1 MLWERLIPKS
11 YLSKSNVCGVE
22 CVFSEVGISYN
33 YLLLTVK
40 KNKIEILKKG
50 NSIDVNEILI
60 LTKKNN
66 APIVLNAIGKGIISK
81 AISLSE
87 NESSDINQLVKQY
100 LPTIN
105 SSDFYVQFYKNDNS
119 TGFLSICRKDQINE
133 LVQLFSNQKQI
144 PVSVY
149 IGPLALNALA
159 PLTEQLNFVYSALY
173 QLELTNGFVQKINSI
188 DTETLKVNTIDGTTI
203 LPQELISFA
212 SAFAYLTQQIPFESP
227 NVELTD
233 LLENHLQKLKL
244 NVLIFALVGFI
255 FIVSAINSVL
265 FFQKFEEH
273 NQLEVELNLYESKN
287 AQITQLL
294 ESYQKKK
301 TLIEQAGMFDNKKIS
316 LFADKIG
323 SSLPEDILLRELY
336 FNPETG
342 ETETDSL
349 IDFKKNELII
359 KGNCDKS
366 LILNEW
372 INVLKSQSF
381 IKSVNLQN
389 FIFNSESHVPNFT
402 LEIEIN

>member
-22 CVFSEVGISYN
+22 CVFSEAGISYN
-33 YLLLTVK
+33 YLILTVK
-40 KNKIEILKKG
+40 KNKVEILKKG
-50 NSIDVNEILI
+50 NSIDEQEILKI
-60 LTKKNN
+60 AKKNN
-66 APIVLNAIGKGIISK
+66 APIVLNAIGKGIIFK

-87 NESSDINQLVKQY
+87 NETSDINQLVKQF

-105 SSDFYVQFYKNDNS
+105 SIDFYVQFYKNDNS

-144 PVSVY
+144 PVSLY
-149 IGPLALNALA
+149 IGPLVINTLA
-159 PLTEQLNFVYSALY
+159 PLTKQLNFLYSSLY
-173 QLELTNGFVQKINSI
+173 QLELTNGFIQKVNSFEINTLKINSI
-188 DTETLKVNTIDGTTI
+188 DGITIP
-203 LPQELISFA
+203 PQELISFA
-212 SAFAYLTQQIPFESP
+212 SAFAYITQQIPFDSP
-227 NVELTD
+227 NDEIMD
-233 LLENHLQKLKL
+233 LSSNHLQKLKL
-244 NVLIFALVGFI
+244 NVLIFALIGFI
-255 FIVSAINSVL
+255 FLVSALNSVL

-273 NQLEVELNLYESKN
+273 HQLEVELNLYESKN

-301 TLIEQAGMFDNKKIS
+301 TLIEQAGMFDNKKLS

-323 SSLPEDILLRELY
+323 SSLPDEILLRELY

-342 ETETDSL
+342 ETEVDSL

-389 FIFNSESHVPNFT
+389 FIFNSESHIPNFT

>member
-22 CVFSEVGISYN
+22 CVFSDAGISYN
-33 YLLLTVK
+33 YLILTVK
-40 KNKIEILKKG
+40 KNKVEILKKG
-50 NSIDVNEILI
+50 NSIDGQGILKI
-60 LTKKNN
+60 AKKNN
-66 APIVLNAIGKGIISK
+66 APIVLNAIGKGIILK

-87 NESSDINQLVKQY
+87 NETSDINQLVKQF

-105 SSDFYVQFYKNDNS
+105 SIDFYVQFYKNDNS

-144 PVSVY
+144 PVALY
-149 IGPLALNALA
+149 IGPLVINILA
-159 PLTEQLNFVYSALY
+159 PLTKQLNFLYSSLY
-173 QLELTNGFVQKINSI
+173 QLELTNGFIQKVNSVEIDALKINSI
-188 DTETLKVNTIDGTTI
+188 DWITIP
-203 LPQELISFA
+203 PQELISFA
-212 SAFAYLTQQIPFESP
+212 SGFAYLTQQIPFDSP
-227 NVELTD
+227 NDEIMGLSA
-233 LLENHLQKLKL
+233 NHLQKLKL
-244 NVLIFALVGFI
+244 NVLIFALIGFI
-255 FIVSAINSVL
+255 FLVSALNSVL

-273 NQLEVELNLYESKN
+273 HQLEVELNLYESKN

-301 TLIEQAGMFDNKKIS
+301 TLIEQAGMFDNKKLS

-323 SSLPEDILLRELY
+323 SSLPDEILLRELY
-336 FNPETG
+336 FNPEIG
-342 ETETDSL
+342 ETEVDSL

-389 FIFNSESHVPNFT
+389 FIFNSESHIPNFT

>member
-1 MLWERLIPKS
+1 MLWERFIPKS

-22 CVFSEVGISYN
+22 CVFSEAGISYN
-33 YLLLTVK
+33 YLILTVK
-40 KNKIEILKKG
+40 KNKVEILKKG
-50 NSIDVNEILI
+50 NSINEQEILKI
-60 LTKKNN
+60 AKKNN
-66 APIVLNAIGKGIISK
+66 APLVINAIGKGIILK

-87 NESSDINQLVKQY
+87 SESSDINQLVKQY

-105 SSDFYVQFYKNDNS
+105 NSDFYVQFYKNDNS

-144 PVSVY
+144 PVALY
-149 IGPLALNALA
+149 IGPLAINALA
-159 PLTEQLNFVYSALY
+159 PLNKQLNFLYSSLY
-173 QLELTNGFVQKINSI
+173 QLELTNGFTQKINSVDTDVLKINSI
-188 DTETLKVNTIDGTTI
+188 DGITIP
-203 LPQELISFA
+203 PQELISFA
-212 SAFAYLTQQIPFESP
+212 SAFAYLTQQIPFDSP
-227 NVELTD
+227 NDEIMD
-233 LLENHLQKLKL
+233 LSSNHLQKLKL
-244 NVLIFALVGFI
+244 NVLIFALIGFI
-255 FIVSAINSVL
+255 FFVSALNSVL
-265 FFQKFEEH
+265 FFQKFDEH
-273 NQLEVELNLYESKN
+273 HQLEVELNLYESKN

-301 TLIEQAGMFDNKKIS
+301 TLIEQAGMFDNKKLS

-323 SSLPEDILLRELY
+323 SSLPDEILLRELN

-342 ETETDSL
+342 ETEADSL

-389 FIFNSESHVPNFT
+389 FIFNSESHIPNFT

>member
-1 MLWERLIPKS
+1 MWWERLIPKS

-22 CVFSEVGISYN
+22 CLFSEAGISYN
-33 YLLLTVK
+33 YLILTVK
-40 KNKIEILKKG
+40 KNKVEIIKKG
-50 NSIDVNEILI
+50 NSIDEQEILNI
-60 LTKKNN
+60 AKNNN
-66 APIVLNAIGKGIISK
+66 APIVLNAIGKGIILK
-81 AISLSE
+81 PISLSE
-87 NESSDINQLVKQY
+87 NETLDINQLVKQY

-119 TGFLSICRKDQINE
+119 TGFLSICRKDLINV
-133 LVQLFSNQKQI
+133 LVQRFSNQKQI
-144 PVSVY
+144 PVTLY
-149 IGPLALNALA
+149 IGPLAINALA
-159 PLTEQLNFVYSALY
+159 PLAKQLNFSYTSLY
-173 QLELTNGFVQKINSI
+173 QLELTNGFIQKINSI
-188 DTETLKVNTIDGTTI
+188 DIDASKINSIDGLTI
-203 LPQELISFA
+203 SPQELISFA
-212 SAFAYLTQQIPFESP
+212 SAFSYLSRQIPFDSP
-227 NVELTD
+227 NKELTD
-233 LLENHLQKLKL
+233 LLTNHIQKLKL
-244 NVLIFALVGFI
+244 NLLIFALIGFI
-255 FIVSAINSVL
+255 FIVSAVNSVL

-273 NQLEVELNLYESKN
+273 HQLDVELNLYESKN

-301 TLIEQAGMFDNKKIS
+301 TLIEQAGMFDNKKLS

-323 SSLPEDILLRELY
+323 GSLPDEILLRELY

-342 ETETDSL
+342 ETEADSL